1 MSTAAA
7 KLLDQPTELSS
18 WVGEVKQLIEQG
30 ELKQA
35 QRLVDA
41 FRICHPT
48 EVWPHIL
55 KAWLATET
63 QAPRTALAETEV
75 VMQSPLYPALSEGEK
90 EFIQALRSRS
100 EAALRAQEEPARPQ
114 PQASES
120 EEEPA
125 QPQAPAEEPPV
136 EILPRRPISVIK
148 LAFYL
153 PQFHPI
159 LENDEWWGE
168 GFTEWTNVSRA
179 KSFFTGHWQPRRPG
193 PMGFYDLRVPATMN
207 KQFELARR

>member
-1 MSTAAA
+1 MSAAA
-7 KLLDQPTELSS
+7 VKLLDQPTDLSN

-75 VMQSPLYPALSEGEK
+75 VMQSPLYPGLGEGE
-90 EFIQALRSRS
+90 
-100 EAALRAQEEPARPQ
+100 
-114 PQASES
+114 
-120 EEEPA
+120 
-125 QPQAPAEEPPV
+125 
-136 EILPRRPISVIK
+136 
-148 LAFYL
+148 
-153 PQFHPI
+153 
-159 LENDEWWGE
+159 
-168 GFTEWTNVSRA
+168 
-179 KSFFTGHWQPRRPG
+179 
-193 PMGFYDLRVPATMN
+193 
-207 KQFELARR
+207 